1 MSDKYNGYDT
11 DKVYTYDEY
20 PDVHSG
26 RCDNCGSS
34 HFESRV
40 GDGKFLRECRKCG
53 MKKLI

>member
-1 MSDKYNGYDT
+1 MDKTNGYDIE
-11 DKVYTYDEY
+11 KIYNYDEY

-26 RCDNCGSS
+26 RCDNCGGS
-34 HFESRV
+34 HFESKV